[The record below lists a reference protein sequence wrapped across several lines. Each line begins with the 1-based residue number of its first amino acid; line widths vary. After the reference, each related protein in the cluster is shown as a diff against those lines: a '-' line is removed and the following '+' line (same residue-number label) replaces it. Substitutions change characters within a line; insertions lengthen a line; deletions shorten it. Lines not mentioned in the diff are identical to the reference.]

1 MTKCSSSCPTQDH
14 ASYGA
19 CLRSKNL
26 QLNPNLADTGAS
38 KKWDADLQ
46 KYRDVRKQG
55 IRPEGTSAAQ
65 VDRAEKMSQQMGQA
79 YDANKPMFD
88 VAVS

>member
-1 MTKCSSSCPTQDH
+1 MTKCSSGCPTQNH
-14 ASYGA
+14 KTFGE
-19 CLRSKNL
+19 CMRSKNL

-55 IRPEGTSAAQ
+55 IRPDGTSAEQ